1 VGSWGPAIVGHAHPE
16 VSEALKEQIYKA
28 RARPPADASRARPR
42 RLCFFGPAYPVRR
55 LAAGWDGP
63 LSDAATAAE
72 HGRLF
77 GRPSSAC
84 PPRPRP
90 RRPAGAACGPA
101 SPRLSVQRRAQGTS
115 FGAPCALENVLAKMV
130 IERVP
135 SVEMVRFVNSGTEA
149 CLSVL
154 RLMRAHTK
162 RDKAR
167 CPARRARS
175 PCHCPLTPA
184 PARTL
189 VRACLC
195 TRMRHNMQRPRTR
208 RHHLAAIAASA
219 AGARRGRPAAVLH
232 APGSRWA
239 PPSRHARTL
248 LPAAAGALTR
258 RMRARARQVLK
269 FVGCYHGHADSFLVQ
284 AGSGVATLGLP
295 DSPGVPASSTGARP
309 RLRRPPASPASARQ
323 APGILPSL
331 VVTRAGG
338 LHSLVVTRART
349 RVEQGKPQVTRTSS
363 QRECRAG
370 ALLPPRLGCT
380 VRAGCGWAPRACE
393 DGGRRRCAAS
403 ERASCT
409 ITALSPADAASL
421 GVRAATTLT
430 ATYNDLEGVRKV
442 FEANKGEIAG
452 VILEPVVGNSGF
464 IAPTQEFLQA
474 RALASRAPAHAPAHA
489 RLASCRAR
497 GWRAC
502 LRRALV
508 REHGPSGHTVS
519 HPARLPCMWAQS
531 RLLGSRTARPPA
543 PGARARR
550 ERRRAAGA
558 ARRACATCA
567 RRTARC
573 CASTRS

>member
-1 VGSWGPAIVGHAHPE
+1 
-16 VSEALKEQIYKA
+16 
-28 RARPPADASRARPR
+28 
-42 RLCFFGPAYPVRR
+42 
-55 LAAGWDGP
+55 
-63 LSDAATAAE
+63 
-72 HGRLF
+72 
-77 GRPSSAC
+77 
-84 PPRPRP
+84 
-90 RRPAGAACGPA
+90 
-101 SPRLSVQRRAQGTS
+101 
-115 FGAPCALENVLAKMV
+115 MV

-167 CPARRARS
+167 RPARRARS

-184 PARTL
+184 PARTS

-208 RHHLAAIAASA
+208 RHHLAAVPASA

-232 APGSRWA
+232 APGSCWA

-248 LPAAAGALTR
+248 LPAAAGALMAEQSR
-258 RMRARARQVLK
+258 FFFHKQKMSNNIKNENLSLSDAANARASAPGAQVRGVLPRARGQLPGAGRVRR
-269 FVGCYHGHADSFLVQ
+269 GHAGP
-284 AGSGVATLGLP
+284 AGLARRARELHGCAPAPPPSARLP
-295 DSPGVPASSTGARP
+295 CICT
-309 RLRRPPASPASARQ
+309 ASARH
-323 APGILPSL
+323 PP
-331 VVTRAGG
+331 VAGG

-409 ITALSPADAASL
+409 ITAQSSADAASP

-502 LRRALV
+502 LRRAHPPRLLHRGAPGAGRAAV
-508 REHGPSGHTVS
+508 PGARRSPQRPTQPTTPGSGAAEPRAPRAG
-519 HPARLPCMWAQS
+519 PARRVHGGRRAAVLRRGHDRLPHRQGLRAGALWHHARPHHRARPPPS
-531 RLLGSRTARPPA
+531 DRPARTARLRRPQA
-543 PGARARR
+543 RHGAL
-550 ERRRAAGA
+550 AAQLGQALGA
-558 ARRACATCA
+558 SKPCNTE
-567 RRTARC
+567 RC
-573 CASTRS
+573 CQS

>member
-1 VGSWGPAIVGHAHPE
+1 M
-16 VSEALKEQIYKA
+16 KT
-28 RARPPADASRARPR
+28 
-42 RLCFFGPAYPVRR
+42 YP
-55 LAAGWDGP
+55 
-63 LSDAATAAE
+63 
-72 HGRLF
+72 F
-77 GRPSSAC
+77 
-84 PPRPRP
+84 
-90 RRPAGAACGPA
+90 
-101 SPRLSVQRRAQGTS
+101 
-115 FGAPCALENVLAKMV
+115 
-130 IERVP
+130 
-135 SVEMVRFVNSGTEA
+135 
-149 CLSVL
+149 
-154 RLMRAHTK
+154 
-162 RDKAR
+162 
-167 CPARRARS
+167 
-175 PCHCPLTPA
+175 
-184 PARTL
+184 
-189 VRACLC
+189 
-195 TRMRHNMQRPRTR
+195 
-208 RHHLAAIAASA
+208 
-219 AGARRGRPAAVLH
+219 
-232 APGSRWA
+232 
-239 PPSRHARTL
+239 
-248 LPAAAGALTR
+248 LTR
-258 RMRARARQVLK
+258 RMRARAPQVLK

-409 ITALSPADAASL
+409 ITAQSSADAASP

-502 LRRALV
+502 LRRAHPPRLLHRGAPGAGRAAV
-508 REHGPSGHTVS
+508 PGARRSPQRPTQPTTPGSGAAEPRAPRAG
-519 HPARLPCMWAQS
+519 PARRVHGGRRAAVLRRGHDRLPHRQGLRAGALWHHARPHHRARPPPS
-531 RLLGSRTARPPA
+531 DRPARTARLRRPQARHGALAAQLGQALGASKPCNTERCCQSSSSGPLARCARCAREKPA
-543 PGARARR
+543 RSAALHA
-550 ERRRAAGA
+550 EAAGRGA
-558 ARRACATCA
+558 AHGRSRALAA
-567 RRTARC
+567 
-573 CASTRS
+573 